1 MNWLVLAWAGVAVIL
16 ALEIYG
22 YRKLRRL
29 NAFMRNSLRL
39 RQAEDSALQGDDCQR
54 MALQRRQVEL
64 SFLQHQINPHFLY
77 NTLDSIR
84 SLALMDR

>member
-1 MNWLVLAWAGVAVIL
+1 MNWLVLAWAVVVVIL

-39 RQAEDSALQGDDCQR
+39 RQAEDSALQGDD
-54 MALQRRQVEL
+54 
-64 SFLQHQINPHFLY
+64 
-77 NTLDSIR
+77 
-84 SLALMDR
+84 